1 MQINTT
7 WHDHFVKVNESVK
20 NSDVYK
26 SIVINNRIHAKN
38 RTNFIKI
45 IKYLLEEGL
54 LFVFIE
60 FLIYPFKSPS
70 SGPHPAVHFL

>member
-1 MQINTT
+1 M
-7 WHDHFVKVNESVK
+7 
-20 NSDVYK
+20 
-26 SIVINNRIHAKN
+26 
-38 RTNFIKI
+38 KI

-60 FLIYPFKSPS
+60 LLIYSFKSPY

>member
-1 MQINTT
+1 M
-7 WHDHFVKVNESVK
+7 
-20 NSDVYK
+20 
-26 SIVINNRIHAKN
+26 
-38 RTNFIKI
+38 KI

-70 SGPHPAVHFL
+70 SGPHPAVNFL